1 MTAKLSPLVWAVALN
16 PSLDKT
22 LSVPEWRP
30 GQVLRAQVLR
40 EDYGGKGVNV
50 ARAARILGLPCRLIG
65 FAGGPTGQAMA
76 AGLTAAGY
84 DVHFIEVEGETRR
97 NITLLDEAT
106 GVYTKINEPGPV
118 VGPQQLAAFA
128 SLVGQMAGPN
138 TLWAFSGR
146 LPPGAP
152 ADFYGRLIRLVQ
164 EKGGRAFLDC
174 SGPELR
180 EGLAGR
186 PFALKPNSEEATE
199 LLGRPLQND
208 DDHAWAARRL
218 QEAGVRLV
226 AISRGAQGLVLALDD
241 ALLIARPPSVVAR
254 SPIGAGDAALTGLLW
269 AVSEGCDPVETAR
282 RAVACGTAAAMQEGT
297 GLGDR
302 PLIEELLGRVEVAT
316 LRSQVAGRRSQVA
329 NG

>member
-1 MTAKLSPLVWAVALN
+1 MIVGGGPSIWAVALN

-22 LSVPEWRP
+22 LSVPQWRP
-30 GQVLRAQVLR
+30 GAVLRAQVLG

-65 FAGGPTGQAMA
+65 FAGGWTGQAMV

-84 DVHFIEVEGETRR
+84 AVQFIEVEGETRR

-106 GVYTKINEPGPV
+106 GIYTKINEPGPI
-118 VGPQQLAAFA
+118 VGPRHLAAFEA
-128 SLVGQMAGPN
+128 LVGQSAGPD

-164 EKGGRAFLDC
+164 ERGGLAFLDS

-180 EGLAGR
+180 DGLAAC
-186 PFALKPNSEEATE
+186 PFALKPNSEEAAE

-208 DDHAWAARRL
+208 DDHAWAVRRL
-218 QEAGVRLV
+218 QGAGIRLV
-226 AISRGAQGLVLALDD
+226 ALSRGAQGLVLAMDD
-241 ALLIARPPSVVAR
+241 ALVIARPPAVPAR

-302 PLIEELLGRVEVAT
+302 ALIEGLLARVEVSIPGEYHGP
-316 LRSQVAGRRSQVA
+316 RIF
-329 NG
+329 